1 MTGDPRASSNA
12 QTRGRRVSIRI
23 SGGLGNQMFQYAAAR
38 ALALRTGASLE
49 LDLSFYD
56 KGRHRGYEL
65 GAFPLAPHDTRAA
78 PAAVLMPRARVALSR
93 WWRRLRGDAFHE
105 EAHFHY
111 DPAFEGLRPPVHLL
125 GHFQSARYFA
135 AVATTIRRELIPP
148 AAADPVSREVA
159 AAIAAANPAVAAG
172 AGPSP
177 QRPASAALHVR
188 RGDYV
193 SNPKNAGVFAACGV
207 EYYARAL
214 QALPEGSAVFV
225 FSDDIAWAR
234 EHLPRLPHL
243 PPLQFVGDGSP
254 RAGMADLWL
263 MTRAH
268 HHIIA
273 NSSLSWWGAWLAG
286 PIKGLTAAPAHWFV
300 DPAKDTRDLI
310 PNDWLR
316 V

>member
-1 MTGDPRASSNA
+1 MSGEGTASSGA
-12 QTRGRRVSIRI
+12 QGRAPPVSIRI

-38 ALALRTGASLE
+38 ALALRTGASLD

-65 GAFPLAPHDTRAA
+65 GAFPLAPHTVRAA
-78 PAAVLMPRARVALSR
+78 PAAVPRARVALSR

-111 DPAFEGLRPPVHLL
+111 DPAVESLRPPVHLL

-135 AVATTIRRELIPP
+135 AVAATIRRELMPP
-148 AAADPVSREVA
+148 AAADAVSQDVA
-159 AAIAAANPAVAAG
+159 AAIAAANDTAVACT
-172 AGPSP
+172 GPSA
-177 QRPASAALHVR
+177 QRPGSAALHVR

-214 QALPEGSAVFV
+214 QALPEGSTVFV

-254 RAGMADLWL
+254 RAGLGDLWL
-263 MTRAH
+263 MTLAH

-286 PIKGLTAAPAHWFV
+286 PDQGLTVAPARWFV

-310 PNDWLR
+310 PADWRR